1 MTDKGKKL
9 KPVTDKN
16 GVQTHRWV
24 TDDDDR
30 GAANA
35 DAVKRG
41 LAPNVSMQNDPRT
54 GNVPLFDEDELAE
67 TEEAQAQPQTP
78 SGPPVFEPRE
88 GRAREPYR
96 LNGDGPMVYEVDYGD
111 APGTDAQERVGK
123 NGPPVFG
130 PKKTEDS
137 DSNPEPRRLNGNGPP
152 VYRTAR
158 EREIDA
164 RLDEMN
170 KNTNSNPEPRRLNG
184 NGPPVYRTARE
195 REIDA
200 RLDYGTPKTY
210 RANVTTETGN
220 PNAKRKAAERQER
233 RSRWRDRI
241 GALFGRRRR

>member
-67 TEEAQAQPQTP
+67 TEEVQSQTP

-170 KNTNSNPEPRRLNG
+170 KNTKDFSY
-184 NGPPVYRTARE
+184 VS
-195 REIDA
+195 D
-200 RLDYGTPKTY
+200 DGTPKTY
-210 RANVTTETGN
+210 RANVTTETVN

>member
-67 TEEAQAQPQTP
+67 TEEVQPQTP

-96 LNGDGPMVYEVDYGD
+96 LNGDGPMVYEVAYGD

-170 KNTNSNPEPRRLNG
+170 KNTKDFSY
-184 NGPPVYRTARE
+184 VS
-195 REIDA
+195 
-200 RLDYGTPKTY
+200 DYGTPKTY
-210 RANVTTETGN
+210 RANVTTETVN
-220 PNAKRKAAERQER
+220 PNKEKRQSR
-233 RSRWRDRI
+233 RSEFFSRVSSM
-241 GALFGRRRR
+241 FRRRR

>member
-9 KPVTDKN
+9 KPITDKN
-16 GVQTHRWV
+16 GVQTHRWA

-67 TEEAQAQPQTP
+67 TEEVQAP
-78 SGPPVFEPRE
+78 
-88 GRAREPYR
+88 
-96 LNGDGPMVYEVDYGD
+96 
-111 APGTDAQERVGK
+111 
-123 NGPPVFG
+123 
-130 PKKTEDS
+130 
-137 DSNPEPRRLNGNGPP
+137 GPP

-170 KNTNSNPEPRRLNG
+170 KNTKDFSY
-184 NGPPVYRTARE
+184 VS
-195 REIDA
+195 D
-200 RLDYGTPKTY
+200 DGTPKTY
-210 RANVTTETGN
+210 RANVTTETVN
-220 PNAKRKAAERQER
+220 PNKEKRQSR
-233 RSRWRDRI
+233 RSEFFSRVSSM
-241 GALFGRRRR
+241 FRRRR